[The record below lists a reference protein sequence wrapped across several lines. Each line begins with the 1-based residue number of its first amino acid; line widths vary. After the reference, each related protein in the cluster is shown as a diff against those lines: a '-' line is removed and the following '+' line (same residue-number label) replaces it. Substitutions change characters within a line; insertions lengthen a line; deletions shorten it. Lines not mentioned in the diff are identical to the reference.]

1 LAAAAQSAQPK
12 AHELAPMAYEF
23 TIEGRLPDGMRRMLN
38 EAALT
43 QQFQARGTIGLAA
56 LRRRIDGDKARFI
69 KVLRSQGFYGGRV
82 DGRIDATS
90 APVQAVMTVETG
102 AVFLIED
109 YVIEQAPAD
118 VEAAPI
124 PDLADIGIEIG
135 MSADA
140 ARLNAAEDA
149 LLDKLRA
156 SGHPNPEISEA
167 RYTVDHDRTTVSAVI
182 TVAPGPAAMFGPL
195 IIEGLRTINEHYVRV
210 VADWTMG
217 QRFDPAVL
225 AGLRRRIDALSL
237 FKTIVVDAPKVADAT
252 GRMPVKLIVTERV
265 QRAVAVGARIS
276 SSEEFI
282 SSNASWTHRNYFG
295 GGETLSAEA
304 TLSTLEQEVSLNLRK
319 PEFLVRGQTFVS
331 FITARHEDSDAFE
344 ESSLSGF
351 AGLERT
357 SGGIYTT
364 SIGIAAELASLRDE
378 DDESFFALLGIPV
391 GFARDTRD
399 SPLDATS
406 GTRFSATLT
415 PWGSVSE
422 SSSGFVVGELAGS
435 VYQTLGTPRVVAA
448 ARARLGGIL
457 AGGLRDIPANKRFYA
472 GGGSSIRGFEFR
484 QVGPLDSKGDPTGG
498 QSVIEFGAELR
509 ILVTETIGIVPFL
522 DGGQVYETTLPSFE
536 EQMRWAAGLG
546 FRYIT
551 PIGPI
556 RLDLAFP
563 INRRTGIDDRFQF
576 YISIGQ
582 AF

>member
-1 LAAAAQSAQPK
+1 
-12 AHELAPMAYEF
+12 
-23 TIEGRLPDGMRRMLN
+23 
-38 EAALT
+38 
-43 QQFQARGTIGLAA
+43 
-56 LRRRIDGDKARFI
+56 
-69 KVLRSQGFYGGRV
+69 
-82 DGRIDATS
+82 
-90 APVQAVMTVETG
+90 
-102 AVFLIED
+102 
-109 YVIEQAPAD
+109 
-118 VEAAPI
+118 
-124 PDLADIGIEIG
+124 
-135 MSADA
+135 
-140 ARLNAAEDA
+140 
-149 LLDKLRA
+149 
-156 SGHPNPEISEA
+156 
-167 RYTVDHDRTTVSAVI
+167 
-182 TVAPGPAAMFGPL
+182 
-195 IIEGLRTINEHYVRV
+195 
-210 VADWTMG
+210 
-217 QRFDPAVL
+217 
-225 AGLRRRIDALSL
+225 
-237 FKTIVVDAPKVADAT
+237 
-252 GRMPVKLIVTERV
+252 
-265 QRAVAVGARIS
+265 
-276 SSEEFI
+276 
-282 SSNASWTHRNYFG
+282 
-295 GGETLSAEA
+295 
-304 TLSTLEQEVSLNLRK
+304 LEQGVSLKLRK

-331 FITARHEDSDAFE
+331 FITARQEDSDAFE

-364 SIGIAAELASLRDE
+364 SIGIAAELASLRDD

-415 PWGSVSE
+415 PWASVSE
-422 SSSGFVVGELAGS
+422 SSSGFVVGELVGS
-435 VYQTLGTPRVVAA
+435 LYQTLGTPRVVAA

-484 QVGPLDSKGDPTGG
+484 QVGPLDAKGDPTGG
-498 QSVIEFGAELR
+498 QSGIEFGAELR

-522 DGGQVYETTLPSFE
+522 DGGEVYETTLPSFE

-563 INRRTGIDDRFQF
+563 INRRNGIDDRFQF